1 MDQCPMLIGIMRQ
14 ISMGNNSFLKYQ
26 PEVLLMNDVL
36 LRTNEEFD
44 LERLLYQLIAF
55 KKEFDKNEQY
65 LVNIYQTLIHISITN
80 IILVI

>member
-1 MDQCPMLIGIMRQ
+1 MLIGIMRQ

>member
-1 MDQCPMLIGIMRQ
+1 MRQ

-26 PEVLLMNDVL
+26 PEVLLSGDVL

-65 LVNIYQTLIHISITN
+65 LVNICQTLIHTSITN

>member
-1 MDQCPMLIGIMRQ
+1 MLIGIMRQ

-26 PEVLLMNDVL
+26 PEVLLSGDVL

-65 LVNIYQTLIHISITN
+65 LVNICQTLIHTSITN